1 MGLTERASWAR
12 GDSRVA
18 MIAGSQLRRC
28 PTPSENPATTSTGWL
43 RAALGLVSVL
53 VLALGPMPGHT
64 QEVVEIDDRITC
76 PTCVIESGAPVT
88 LAPPTGHVWF
98 RSVPTPGLVRDSKGN
113 YVMFPV
119 EGDALIGVFGAD
131 GRYLSSYGRIGEG
144 PGEFAAGF
152 GRLLTIG
159 EGDVLYAIARPHLHM
174 LAPRADSSLDRI
186 RVPVDARDVTVLK
199 NGTIAVQSTVRTEAG
214 ITTIQILRPDGKI
227 EASIAP
233 AATNDEQ
240 WDEWKAL
247 SQNQYM
253 VRWDMGRVLGRSSDH
268 MDVWSAHRNRYRI
281 SRYGRDGV
289 EKIRI
294 DRIAKWFQPHFHGT
308 PGAPSRG
315 FAKTS
320 VAGIHEDADGLL
332 WVAVL
337 RAPSSSSATL
347 AELAPAGVEVRMD
360 PYMDMSQFLH
370 TTVEVL
376 DPMAGELVAR
386 HEFDEYARF
395 VDTPGDDVFMY
406 SLRADALGNI
416 ECTIRPL
423 KLRRE

>member
-1 MGLTERASWAR
+1 MGLTERARAR
-12 GDSRVA
+12 PDSGVA
-18 MIAGSQLRRC
+18 IIAGSQLRRC
-28 PTPSENPATTSTGWL
+28 PPPSGNPATTTGWP
-43 RAALGLVSVL
+43 RTALGLVSVL
-53 VLALGPMPGHT
+53 VLALAPMPGHA

-76 PTCVIESGAPVT
+76 PTCVIEAGVPVT
-88 LAPPTGHVWF
+88 LAPPTDHVWF
-98 RSVPTPGLVRDSKGN
+98 RSVPTPGLARDSKGS
-113 YVMFPV
+113 YIMFPV

-131 GRYLSSYGRIGEG
+131 GRYLSSYGSIGEG
-144 PGEFAAGF
+144 PGEFAPGF
-152 GRLLTIG
+152 ERLLTIG

-174 LAPRADSSLDRI
+174 LAPRADSTLDQF

-199 NGTIAVQSTVRTEAG
+199 NGTIAVQATVRTEAG
-214 ITTIQILRPDGKI
+214 ITTIQILRPDGEL

-233 AATNDEQ
+233 AATNVEE

-247 SQNQYM
+247 SQNRYM

-268 MDVWSAHRNRYRI
+268 KDVWSAHRNRYRI

-294 DRIAKWFQPHFHGT
+294 ERIAKWFQPRFNRP
-308 PGAPSRG
+308 PGAPPSHG
-315 FAKTS
+315 FGGPI

-337 RAPSSSSATL
+337 RAPSSISTAL
-347 AELAPAGVEVRMD
+347 DEPAPAGVEVHVD
-360 PYMDMSQFLH
+360 PYMDVSQFLH

-386 HEFDEYARF
+386 HEFGEYAEF

-406 SLRADALGNI
+406 SLRADAFGNI
-416 ECTIRPL
+416 ECTVRPL